1 MNAVE
6 IEEAVSQMVEQPFD
20 PEEFPFAFLEAFGNK
35 ATTIKRLRAGATNKS
50 DVGGVLQRNQIHLA
64 VAEPGRVGETLAAL
78 RESPE
83 FCELLESMDHQRLL
97 GAFEGSPGT
106 DSGEIDDDALLEEL
120 SDIGGETGEE
130 SITSLKHVAP
140 RALRNL
146 PDEIANRQRC
156 RDFDSFEPLFDEA
169 RTKLKAGDLESRP
182 FRDEPSIEVGD
193 LFVLS
198 GQMTYVADMGDF
210 TTTSTGRENARLR
223 VIFDNGT
230 ESNLLLRSLERAL
243 YKDDTSR
250 RLVGTDAGPL
260 FSGVAEEGDV
270 LSGTVYVLR
279 SKSDHPFVEQHR
291 DLVHKVGVTG
301 RSVKARIANA
311 ANQATYLLADV
322 EVVASYS
329 LVGID
334 RLKIER
340 LLHQVLAPA
349 QLDLTIKDRF
359 GKPVKPREWFL
370 VPLHVIEEIIER
382 IRDGSVVDVT
392 YDPEA
397 AVLKEV

>member
-1 MNAVE
+1 MTDDLDE
-6 IEEAVSQMVEQPFD
+6 
-20 PEEFPFAFLEAFGNK
+20 
-35 ATTIKRLRAGATNKS
+35 LRAELDEFTQPAKS
-50 DVGGVLQRNQIHLA
+50 KPVNSVEARVVAGFEEIQRFVEENGLPPQHGEERDIFERLYA
-64 VAEPGRVGETLAAL
+64 VRLDRVRAN
-78 RESPE
+78 PE
-83 FCELLESMDHQRLL
+83 FRELLEPMDHQGLL
-97 GAFEGSPGT
+97 DADDGGARS
-106 DSGEIDDDALLEEL
+106 EIDEIGDEALLAEL
-120 SDIGGETGEE
+120 AEIGGSTEDD
-130 SITSLKHVAP
+130 SITSLKHVPP

-156 RDFDSFEPLFDEA
+156 SDFGAFKPLFEEA
-169 RTKLKAGDLESRP
+169 RAKLKAGELESRP

-193 LFVLS
+193 FYVLA
-198 GQMTYVADMGDF
+198 GQMAYVADMGDF
-210 TTTSTGRENARLR
+210 TTAPNGQVNARLR

-243 YKDDTSR
+243 YKDETSR

-301 RSVKARIANA
+301 RSIKARIANA

-322 EVVASYS
+322 EVVASFS

-340 LLHQVLAPA
+340 LLHHVLAPA

-370 VPLHVIEEIIER
+370 VPLHIIEEIIER
-382 IRDGSVVDVT
+382 IRDGSITEVV
-392 YDPEA
+392 YNPETA
-397 AVLKEV
+397 ALEKD

>member
-1 MNAVE
+1 MTDDLDQLRAALDEFAQPAKSKPLNSVEARVVAGFEEIQRFVEEYERPPKHGEDRDIFERLYAVRL
-6 IEEAVSQMVEQPFD
+6 D
-20 PEEFPFAFLEAFGNK
+20 
-35 ATTIKRLRAGATNKS
+35 RLRAN
-50 DVGGVLQRNQIHLA
+50 
-64 VAEPGRVGETLAAL
+64 
-78 RESPE
+78 PE
-83 FCELLESMDHQRLL
+83 YRELLGPSDHQGLL
-97 GAFEGSPGT
+97 KSAANERGT
-106 DSGEIDDDALLEEL
+106 DSDAIDDDALLAEL
-120 SDIGGETGEE
+120 GDISGDDGGDE
-130 SITSLKHVAP
+130 SITSLKHVSP

-156 RDFDSFEPLFDEA
+156 ADFDTVKPLFEEA
-169 RTKLKAGDLESRP
+169 RAKLKAGELESRP

-193 LFVLS
+193 FFILA
-198 GQMTYVADMGDF
+198 GQMTYVAEMGDF
-210 TTTSTGRENARLR
+210 TTAPNGQVNARLR
-223 VIFDNGT
+223 VIFDNST

-243 YKDDTSR
+243 YKDETSR

-279 SKSDHPFVEQHR
+279 SKSEHPYVQEHR
-291 DLVHKVGVTG
+291 NLVHKVGVTG

-322 EVVASYS
+322 EVVASYN

-334 RLKIER
+334 RLKIEQ

-359 GKPVKPREWFL
+359 DKPVKPREWFL
-370 VPLHVIEEIIER
+370 VPLHVIDEIIER
-382 IRDGSVVDVT
+382 MRQGTIENLV
-392 YDPEA
+392 YDPNT
-397 AVLKEV
+397 VSLVR

>member
-1 MNAVE
+1 MKDDLDE
-6 IEEAVSQMVEQPFD
+6 
-20 PEEFPFAFLEAFGNK
+20 
-35 ATTIKRLRAGATNKS
+35 LRAELDEFAQPAKSKPLNSVEARVVAGFEEIQRFVEENGAAPRHGEEN
-50 DVGGVLQRNQIHLA
+50 DIFERLYA
-64 VAEPGRVGETLAAL
+64 VRLDRI
-78 RESPE
+78 RENPE
-83 FCELLESMDHQRLL
+83 FQELVAPLDHQGLL
-97 GAFEGSPGT
+97 DGGDGALPDE
-106 DSGEIDDDALLEEL
+106 SGELDDEVLLAELGEIAGQGDDDEK
-120 SDIGGETGEE
+120 
-130 SITSLKHVAP
+130 ITSLKHVAP

-156 RDFDSFEPLFDEA
+156 GDFDAFKPLFGEA
-169 RTKLKAGDLESRP
+169 RSKLQSGDLESRL

-193 LFVLS
+193 FFILS
-198 GQMTYVADMGDF
+198 GQMAYVADMGDF
-210 TTTSTGRENARLR
+210 TTAPNGQINARLR

-243 YKDDTSR
+243 YKDETSR
-250 RLVGTDAGPL
+250 RLIGTEAGPL
-260 FSGVAEEGDV
+260 FSGVADEGDV

-279 SKSDHPFVEQHR
+279 SKSDHPFVQEHR

-322 EVVASYS
+322 EIVASYN

-370 VPLHVIEEIIER
+370 VPLHIIEEIIER
-382 IRDGSVVDVT
+382 IRDGSITEVI
-392 YDPEA
+392 YNPESA
-397 AVLKEV
+397 RLESI